1 MNQPYQKGWLS
12 YADQV
17 QRLQQR
23 GLVVSD
29 LRKAEQFLSHLN
41 YYRFNGYCLAFES
54 QRHTFVAGT
63 TFEQIVDAYQ
73 FDLSLRDLVT
83 EALGNH
89 RSRSTRSD
97 RLLFRSTLRR
107 IRSYGCDKFLRG
119 IWAHG
124 LVASSPRRGE
134 SIE

>member
-1 MNQPYQKGWLS
+1 MSQPYRKGWLS

-17 QRLQQR
+17 QLLQHR

-41 YYRFNGYCLAFES
+41 YYRFSGYCLAFES

-73 FDLSLRDLVT
+73 FDL
-83 EALGNH
+83 
-89 RSRSTRSD
+89 
-97 RLLFRSTLRR
+97 
-107 IRSYGCDKFLRG
+107 
-119 IWAHG
+119 
-124 LVASSPRRGE
+124 
-134 SIE
+134 